1 MDRNKRGGREI
12 STRFAAARVPL
23 EGGRGRIVDP
33 IVTIS
38 SLRLRKVCRQ
48 LSDSYTRIFSIHAR
62 IDLSFF
68 FFFDLSS
75 IVRRIRNS
83 IEMRA

>member
-68 FFFDLSS
+68 FFRSF
-75 IVRRIRNS
+75 VNRRIRNL